1 MNTIERA
8 DRAAKLLGD
17 PVLSEAFAAVEAALH
32 AQWGECPLRD
42 RDGAHELRL
51 MLKLLRDVRA
61 NLERAVANGK
71 LEKAEIERTTLERAR
86 RKVASIYR

>member
-1 MNTIERA
+1 MNPIERG

-17 PVLSEAFAAVEAALH
+17 PLLSDAFAAVEAAIH
-32 AQWGECPLRD
+32 DQWAATPVRD

-61 NLERAVANGK
+61 NLERAVADGK
-71 LEKAEIERTTLERAR
+71 VETLRIEQEKR
-86 RKVASIYR
+86 RFNFFR

>member
-17 PVLSEAFAAVEAALH
+17 PVLSDAFAAVEKAIHDQWAAT
-32 AQWGECPLRD
+32 PLRD

-61 NLERAVANGK
+61 NLERAVNDGK
-71 LEKAEIERTTLERAR
+71 VETLLKEQEKR
-86 RKVASIYR
+86 RFSLFR